1 MALAAGSGMGPPP
14 AAVTTR
20 GPIWFRKM
28 DRNGDGD
35 VSLREFLG
43 TREDFRAIDGDGDG
57 MISLDE
63 AERYDATAR
72 RR

>member
-1 MALAAGSGMGPPP
+1 MTS
-14 AAVTTR
+14 R

-43 TREDFRAIDGDGDG
+43 TREEFDKIDTDRDGL
-57 MISLDE
+57 ISVEE
-63 AERYDATAR
+63 AERYDELLRAKK
-72 RR
+72 